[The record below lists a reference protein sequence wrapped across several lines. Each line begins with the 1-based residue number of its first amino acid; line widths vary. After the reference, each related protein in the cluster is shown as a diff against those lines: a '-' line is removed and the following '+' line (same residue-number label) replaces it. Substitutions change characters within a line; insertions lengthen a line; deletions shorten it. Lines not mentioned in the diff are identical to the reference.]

1 MNVMISR
8 TVRNEDQ
15 SWMNSS
21 IVNEAGEL
29 AGWTTESE
37 AVSVSQALM
46 QLTDKWG
53 KKGKRYS

>member
-1 MNVMISR
+1 
-8 TVRNEDQ
+8 
-15 SWMNSS
+15 MNSS